1 MPTQGKGI
9 SCFVVITGAPG
20 AGKTTL
26 GRALATYASTLTRQ
40 CMVHISVDDLRAMVV
55 HPGSIDYVAERKL
68 WLPMLDAQLKALQA
82 LPEPGA
88 ALVVVDGLF
97 YDRADIKWL
106 LRKPPPRFLFNI
118 HLSLPLEVCLV
129 RNGQRSGRARLEDE
143 EVRRLYQLPPPPHA
157 CIIEL
162 TGTETPEMV
171 AVQVLQE
178 MVFCGLSD
186 P

>member
-1 MPTQGKGI
+1 MPRHGKGI
-9 SCFVVITGAPG
+9 ACFVVITGTPG

-26 GRALATYASTLTRQ
+26 GRALSRYASTLTQQ

-55 HPGSIDYVAERKL
+55 HPGSIDYVAEHKL
-68 WLPMLDAQLKALQA
+68 WLPMLGAQLKVLQA
-82 LPEPGA
+82 LPEPGV

-106 LRKPPPRFLFNI
+106 LCKASPRFLFNI
-118 HLSLPLEVCLV
+118 HLSLPLEVCLM
-129 RNGQRSGRARLEDE
+129 RNSQRSGEARLEDE
-143 EVRRLYQLPPPPHA
+143 EVRRLHQLPPPPHA
-157 CIIEL
+157 RIIEL